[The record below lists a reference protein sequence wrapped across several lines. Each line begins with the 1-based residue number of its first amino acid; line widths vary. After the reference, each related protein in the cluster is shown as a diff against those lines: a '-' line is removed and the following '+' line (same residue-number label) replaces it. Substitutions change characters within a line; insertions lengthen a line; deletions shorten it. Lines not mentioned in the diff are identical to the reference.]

1 MARNESAANLAMAD
15 AYGAYANERA
25 RWVQA
30 LGESRKP
37 RAVRVQR
44 DPVPVACLFAICA
57 AVLACVALAG
67 CAVL

>member
-1 MARNESAANLAMAD
+1 MARNESSANLAMAD
-15 AYGAYANERA
+15 AYGAFSNERA

-37 RAVRVQR
+37 RTVRVQR
-44 DPVPVACLFAICA
+44 DPVPVACVLAMVA